1 MTTDDEDGEIP
12 LPVDNMVGSELEFV
26 GVKGMPPSRYPELFR
41 TIAGDKLTPADL
53 VTSEVG
59 LGEVSDRLAS
69 MDDYDTLGMEVVTE
83 F

>member
-1 MTTDDEDGEIP
+1 
-12 LPVDNMVGSELEFV
+12 MVNTELEFV

-41 TIAGDKLTPADL
+41 MIAGGKLSPADL
-53 VTSEVG
+53 VTDEVR
-59 LGEVSDRLAS
+59 LSDVSDQLSS